1 MTDEARTPTRLV
13 LRPLANPMPLGM
25 VGLAAATVLLAGQQ
39 LGWLPTAQGHQVGE
53 MLMVIAVPMQL
64 LAAVAGFAAR
74 DAVLATG
81 MGMLAA
87 IWFTVGIIK
96 AFSLPGSRS
105 QALGLFLFLMGTALL
120 IPAVTAG
127 LGKLLTAGVFV
138 LTAVRLIVT
147 GVYEYQGGTT
157 WMTVAGWLG
166 VALCVVALY
175 AALAFEVEDMR
186 RRTVLPTL
194 RRGAARHA
202 MSDAAPDVD
211 ALHREAGVRNQL

>member
-1 MTDEARTPTRLV
+1 MPNHAGGSTRIV
-13 LRPLANPMPLGM
+13 LRPLANPMPLGLL
-25 VGLAAATVLLAGQQ
+25 GLAAATILLAGQQ
-39 LGWLPTAQGHQVGE
+39 LGWLPVAQTRQVGV

-64 LAAVAGFAAR
+64 LAAVIGFAAR

-81 MGMLAA
+81 MGGLAA
-87 IWFTVGIIK
+87 IWFTVGVTGVI
-96 AFSLPGSRS
+96 SVPGSRS
-105 QALGLFLFLMGTALL
+105 QTLGLFLFVMGAAML

-127 LGKLLTAGVFV
+127 MGKLLTSGVFV
-138 LTAVRLIVT
+138 LTAVRLIVS
-147 GVYEYQGGTT
+147 GVYEYHGGGT

-166 VALCVVALY
+166 VALCVLALY

-186 RRTVLPTL
+186 RHTVLPTL

-202 MSDAAPDVD
+202 LTDAVPEAG